1 MMKMVEMIG
10 KREGIGDL
18 LAEGSARAA
27 AKIGKG
33 AEQYAMVIKNQEL
46 PMHDPRGKVGLG
58 IGYAVSP
65 TGADHM
71 HNMHD
76 PEFARVNPTMAA
88 LGILEPLPA
97 DDLSADKVRM
107 FRYLVSWQHFKNCAS
122 WCMFIPYDP
131 NAMSE
136 MVNAATG
143 WHTSAYEL
151 MKVGERA
158 VALSRLFNAREGMT
172 AKDDRLPDR
181 LHTGVSTGP
190 VAGKGIDRKTFQAA
204 LDNYYAIC
212 GLDPVTGGPTEGT
225 LLELDMGWAVPQL
238 KA

>member
-1 MMKMVEMIG
+1 
-10 KREGIGDL
+10 
-18 LAEGSARAA
+18 
-27 AKIGKG
+27 
-33 AEQYAMVIKNQEL
+33 
-46 PMHDPRGKVGLG
+46 
-58 IGYAVSP
+58 
-65 TGADHM
+65 
-71 HNMHD
+71 
-76 PEFARVNPTMAA
+76 
-88 LGILEPLPA
+88 
-97 DDLSADKVRM
+97 
-107 FRYLVSWQHFKNCAS
+107 
-122 WCMFIPYDP
+122 MFIPYDP

-143 WHTSAYEL
+143 WKTSAFEL

-204 LDNYYAIC
+204 LDNYYAMC
-212 GLDPVTGGPTEGT
+212 GLDPVTGGPTEGK